1 MAKKTAQTEVV
12 ETETVETDPTFGVT
26 ELVEHVAEET
36 GKQLKPVNLRNLLR
50 RLESDG
56 TISREGEK
64 RSRWTFSGADDE
76 NVAAVV
82 AAVKAGADGSNKKA
96 KAEVESDDED
106 SPAEEAPKPKRK
118 PRAKKAAPAPEPEL
132 EEEDDL
138 EVDLEDLD

>member
-12 ETETVETDPTFGVT
+12 ETVETNPTFGVT

-76 NVAAVV
+76 NVVAVV

-96 KAEVESDDED
+96 KAEVEASDEDD

-118 PRAKKAAPAPEPEL
+118 ARAKKAAPAPEPEL